1 MAYSDYILCEKCG
14 EKIVYDGKCAL
25 RERLLERFGT
35 DELCCPE
42 CLVLE
47 RASARTTT
55 KNIIAVWH
63 DRYTRTLASAIRSRK
78 TKPKDSRS

>member
-1 MAYSDYILCEKCG
+1 MAFSDYILCETCG
-14 EKIVYDGKCAL
+14 EKIVYDGKREL

-55 KNIIAVWH
+55 KEIIAVWH
-63 DRYTRTLASAIRSRK
+63 DRYTCALGAAVRSRK
-78 TKPKDSRS
+78 PKPK